1 LNSDTGGTALA
12 TITKGDK
19 DVERKLLQLEES
31 VRVKS
36 NDMKQL
42 SRTNA
47 SLEEQVV
54 QLQQKL
60 LLSKV
65 KIGQQVQADDDVLET
80 RDFKKRCSDLETT
93 LRRKTREFDRL
104 ERKIQNQSLLEEELS
119 TTNIKLKLS
128 QDQIEKFKHTES
140 LYHSLLNEK
149 SEWSVLF
156 QGIINENDES
166 SLESINELKNIQKV
180 SSSSDINPSAV
191 LRALG
196 SIQKKYVLLLKSD
209 HDLSESNKDL
219 VKRLTVLDELL
230 VKITDE
236 KKGSDYQIER
246 ASSRLRLAQQQT
258 KLYEGEVVSL
268 RALLQSFDV
277 EFSIGRPS
285 DSTLLKM
292 KDEVIASLRD
302 VIEKCRSEAK
312 SLSIQNENLMAD
324 RDALIEIDNL
334 VNKKGLTVDTFQGG
348 IDKEGGSRESIL
360 KDELIA
366 LQMFTGVDFVPGKTK
381 VLHLSDNP
389 CSQALGSRANTGT
402 SSLPREHLRRLLRE
416 AVKGGPPGVISV
428 GGMDRSGEN
437 ELFREDSEGGDI
449 SVAHNGTSM
458 SAGASSTI
466 ADSNKLNQRL
476 KEMFKDRITS
486 FREAVYL
493 LTGYKVDLYAA
504 DTTTGG
510 HARLRLRSM
519 YADNPEDSL
528 LFQWRGDKLELMET
542 PFASKLDSKL
552 FTYLST
558 CNSVPCFLSN
568 VTLDLFDNQ
577 TFLP

>member
-1 LNSDTGGTALA
+1 LNPGTGGTALA
-12 TITKGDK
+12 SITKGDK
-19 DVERKLLQLEES
+19 DVERKLLQLEEN

-36 NDMKQL
+36 NDMRQL
-42 SRTNA
+42 SKANA
-47 SLEEQVV
+47 TLEEQVV
-54 QLQQKL
+54 QLQQEL

-128 QDQIEKFKHTES
+128 QDQIEKLKHTES

-156 QGIINENDES
+156 QGIISENEES

-219 VKRLTVLDELL
+219 VNRLSVLDESL
-230 VKITDE
+230 VKVTDE
-236 KKGSDYQIER
+236 KKESDYQIER

-285 DSTLLKM
+285 DSTLLHM

-302 VIEKCRSEAK
+302 VVEKCRSEAK
-312 SLSIQNENLMAD
+312 SLSIQVENLMAAQD
-324 RDALIEIDNL
+324 DTLSQID
-334 VNKKGLTVDTFQGG
+334 KKEMTVDTIQGG
-348 IDKEGGSRESIL
+348 TDKEGGSRESIL

-402 SSLPREHLRRLLRE
+402 SSLPREHLKRLLRE

-437 ELFREDSEGGDI
+437 ELFREDSAGGDI
-449 SVAHNGTSM
+449 SVAHNGTSL

>member
-1 LNSDTGGTALA
+1 LNPGTGGTALA
-12 TITKGDK
+12 SITKGDK
-19 DVERKLLQLEES
+19 DVERKLLQLEEN

-36 NDMKQL
+36 NDMRQL
-42 SRTNA
+42 SKANA
-47 SLEEQVV
+47 TLEEQVV
-54 QLQQKL
+54 QLQQEL

-128 QDQIEKFKHTES
+128 QDQIEKLKHTES

-156 QGIINENDES
+156 QGIISENEES

-219 VKRLTVLDELL
+219 VNRLSVLDESL
-230 VKITDE
+230 VKVTDE
-236 KKGSDYQIER
+236 KKESDYQIER

-285 DSTLLKM
+285 DSTLLHM

-302 VIEKCRSEAK
+302 VVEKCRSEAK
-312 SLSIQNENLMAD
+312 SLSIQVENLMAAQD
-324 RDALIEIDNL
+324 DTLSQID
-334 VNKKGLTVDTFQGG
+334 KKEMTVDTIQGG
-348 IDKEGGSRESIL
+348 TDKEGGSRESIL

-402 SSLPREHLRRLLRE
+402 SSLPREHLKRLLRE

-449 SVAHNGTSM
+449 SVAHNGTSL